1 MGQRANY
8 IIKNHDQLTI
18 HYNHWRANCI
28 LADLYLGEKRFL
40 KFVEECQLND
50 EIMNEPWIE
59 GCVVIDK
66 PAKRLHFWS
75 WEFSNETSVIEYYLS
90 ALAKKWEG
98 WTVQFL
104 KNRMYDVEK
113 ILGIDYISKQELPKL
128 NTWSKEDMVND
139 KEEEW
144 TTALVVIKSSDKLFV
159 TKTGN
164 LNSKVI
170 VSYGQDVIPLL
181 LDKSQYELP
190 NEVDESTYE
199 CIVIDTAEKKLF
211 INQSEYGLREQAQ
224 DLWKEY
230 EFTMGDFGYIET
242 LRRAGIDIANLM
254 MTEEKVLEQFNNI
267 VNYENNFDPYEMAE
281 KLTNENSDIQFN
293 PDFFDTVTPQKS
305 MLSRLKSKV
314 RRMFGRQR

>member
-28 LADLYLGEKRFL
+28 AADLYLGEKRFV

-59 GCVVIDK
+59 GCVIIDK
-66 PAKRLHFWS
+66 PAKLLYFWT
-75 WEFSNETSVIEYYLS
+75 WEFSSETSVIKYYVS

-113 ILGIDYISKQELPKL
+113 ILGIDYISKQELSKL
-128 NTWSKEDMVND
+128 NTWSKENILND
-139 KEEEW
+139 KAEEW
-144 TTALVVIKSSDKLFV
+144 TTALVVIRSGDNLFV

-164 LNSKVI
+164 LNIEVI
-170 VSYGQDVIPLL
+170 VSYGQDIVPLL
-181 LDKSQYELP
+181 QNKTKYELP
-190 NEVDESTYE
+190 NEEDEATYQ
-199 CIVIDTAEKKLF
+199 CLVIDTSSKKLF
-211 INQSEYGLREQAQ
+211 ISQSEFGLWEQAK
-224 DLWKEY
+224 DLWKGY

-242 LRRAGIDIANLM
+242 LRLAGIETANLTM
-254 MTEEKVLEQFNNI
+254 AEDKVIEQFNSI
-267 VNYENNFDPYEMAE
+267 VHQESNFDPYEMAE
-281 KLTNENSDIQFN
+281 KLTKENSDIQFN
-293 PDFFDTVTPQKS
+293 PDFFDNVKPQKTTWD
-305 MLSRLKSKV
+305 RLKNRVRKV
-314 RRMFGRQR
+314 FGK